1 MSERGRG
8 GGGRGKEKRNF
19 NIFQPIHLKS
29 IRYTN
34 MFFQQVCQAIAVDC
48 ANEKARSVHTV
59 SFYSR

>member
-1 MSERGRG
+1 MSERRG
-8 GGGRGKEKRNF
+8 EEEKKKEISIFF
-19 NIFQPIHLKS
+19 NRSILKA
-29 IRYTN
+29 RYTN